1 MNYRN
6 YYGIDLGTTHWR
18 FFQLNASDKSQAPQ
32 PLSLTICDPAR
43 HCLSAAL
50 LIDEGSKILACGER
64 AYEEITHHD
73 SSISVNLLD
82 AFKLCLGNNQTVVAS
97 EPNRRYTHQ
106 KALSY
111 TGKLL
116 SKVLERLQE
125 EKPNCLATNNQ
136 FIFTHPVHWGKT
148 KSNGE
153 IEGEILNDF
162 VVTIRDC
169 FPERLQDN
177 IHFVAEPEAAL
188 ISLVQTKQLQE
199 LATGYTLIVDI
210 GGGTTDLVAGQWT
223 AESLQDIRYFGAAY
237 GGNHFDQVIA
247 DSIAQRLNLDE
258 SQQFSLDRQLRY
270 YGRKFKENLS
280 QQARINSS
288 QPVNLTVL
296 LASPTNVLRQA
307 ISLTCAEFE
316 QIATEGKYYLQH
328 SLLASLEKMQLAP
341 ENIGQIILVGGGAR
355 LFIIPNI
362 LREMFGDSVPII
374 YGDPPESTVARG
386 AALWGVRYLT
396 IGFQNLLSGANSKRL
411 QNLLIKEERTVSYK
425 TEVKGFINNLARV
438 NQARHE
444 FAGYLGRTASIIQQ
458 AELEGDKT
466 SGQLG
471 ITRDIEDLNLASK
484 NLDRGVFRLM
494 VLGDMK
500 RGKSTLLNVLLGK
513 KLLPSAVNP
522 CTALLTILRFGH
534 QEKVTVY
541 FKNGKKAEQLT
552 FESFTRQYT
561 IDPKEAKRLEA
572 EKTQAFPDVDY
583 AVVEYPLPLL
593 ENGVE
598 IVDSPGLNDTE
609 DRNELTLG
617 YVNNCHAILF
627 VLSATQ
633 PCTKEERRYL
643 ENYIKGRGLTVF
655 FLINRWDELRSQVF
669 DPNDPNE
676 VREAEE
682 QQRQVFESNLHEYC
696 LVDGSDLYDERV
708 FEISA
713 QNALRQRIQNLPLD
727 GTGLPE
733 FMGALNTFLTQ
744 ERAVSEFRQA
754 KTLVRQ
760 TYKHIHDTVERR
772 IPLLGQ
778 SVGELK
784 QRIESVEPEFRK
796 LNDILHQFKDEIITM
811 RDRRASSVASSLR
824 SHIANLDQTF
834 ESDFKP
840 YQPELKFFD
849 FLRKG
854 KRQEFA
860 RALEQGFKQYIND
873 KISAWSLT
881 AERDIKEAFLQ
892 LAVSASEYGSSYS
905 RVTDR
910 ITAKLTGQ
918 NLSLSESANPE
929 DRSPGWAKWA
939 AGITTLLMGD
949 FVGLGMAGAGVF
961 NWKSILGNLAAIVG
975 VNAALYAA
983 FNVFLGPVGIVLTG
997 LGVGLAQGELARRT
1011 LVKTMKEQM
1020 KKQLPEVA
1028 RQQSVAIEGEVKK
1041 LFDDYREEVCQRIS
1055 EDIASRQDELQ
1066 KLVQQKESHEINR
1079 EAEIAR
1085 LRHLESDVYSQ
1096 WQQLETAYDQLTG
1109 QKG

>member
-1 MNYRN
+1 MNHCN
-6 YYGIDLGTTHWR
+6 YYGIDCGTTNWR
-18 FFQLNASDKSQAPQ
+18 IFQFNGSDPSQSPQ
-32 PLSLTICDPAR
+32 PLSLTIFDSAR
-43 HCLSAAL
+43 HCLSSAL
-50 LIDEGSKILACGER
+50 LLDENQKILACGER
-64 AYEEITHHD
+64 AYEEITND
-73 SSISVNLLD
+73 DLYRGANLFD
-82 AFKLCLGNNQTVVAS
+82 AFKLCFGNDQTVVAS
-97 EPNRRYTHQ
+97 DPNRRYTHQ
-106 KALSY
+106 EALSH

-116 SKVLERLQE
+116 SKVVERLQE

-136 FIFTHPVHWGKT
+136 FIFTHPVHWGKS
-148 KSNGE
+148 KNNGE
-153 IEGEILNDF
+153 IEGETLNNF
-162 VVTIRDC
+162 AVTIRAY
-169 FPERLQDN
+169 FPDKLHCN
-177 IHFVAEPEAAL
+177 IHLVPEPEAAL

-199 LATGYTLIVDI
+199 LVKGYTLIVDI
-210 GGGTTDLVAGQWT
+210 GGGTTDLVAGHWT
-223 AESLQDIRYFGAAY
+223 SGGLQDIRYFGAGY
-237 GGNHFDQVIA
+237 GGNHFDQLIA
-247 DSIAQRLNLDE
+247 DTIADRFNLDE
-258 SQQFSLDRQLRY
+258 SQKISLDRQLRY

-280 QQARINSS
+280 QQARINYN

-296 LASPTNVLRQA
+296 LASPKEKNVLRQA

-316 QIATEGKYYLQH
+316 QIGTEGKKYLQH
-328 SLLASLEKMQLAP
+328 SLLASLAKMELNAGD
-341 ENIGQIILVGGGAR
+341 IGQIILVGGGAR
-355 LFIIPNI
+355 LFIVPNI
-362 LREMFGDSVPII
+362 LREIFGDSVPII

-386 AALWGVRYLT
+386 AALWGVR
-396 IGFQNLLSGANSKRL
+396 SKRL
-411 QNLLIKEERTVSYK
+411 QKLLSKEEITMSYK

-471 ITRDIEDLNLASK
+471 LARDIEDLNLASK
-484 NLDRGVFRLM
+484 NLERGVFRLM

-609 DRNELTLG
+609 ERNELTLG
-617 YVNNCHAILF
+617 YINNCHAILF

-643 ENYIKGRGLTVF
+643 ENYIKGRGLSVF

-733 FMGALNTFLTQ
+733 FMGALNTFLTK

-760 TYKHIHDTVERR
+760 TYKHTHDTVERR
-772 IPLLGQ
+772 IPLLSQ
-778 SVGELK
+778 SVSELK
-784 QRIESVEPEFRK
+784 QRIQSVEPEFRA
-796 LNDILHQFKDEIITM
+796 LNDILHKFKDEIITT

-840 YQPELKFFD
+840 YQPQLKFVE
-849 FLRKG
+849 FLLKG

-860 RALEQGFKQYIND
+860 HNLEQAFKQYIND

-961 NWKSILGNLAAIVG
+961 NWKSILGNLAAIIG
-975 VNAALYAA
+975 VNAALYGA
-983 FNVFLGPVGIVLTG
+983 FHVFLGPVGIVLTG
-997 LGVGLAQGELARRT
+997 LGAGLAQGELARRT

-1028 RQQSVAIEGEVKK
+1028 RQQSTAIEGEVKK

-1055 EDIASRQDELQ
+1055 EDIASQQDELE

-1079 EAEIAR
+1079 ETEIAR
-1085 LRHLESDVYSQ
+1085 LNRLESDVYSQ
-1096 WQQLETAYDQLTG
+1096 WQEMETAYDQLTG